1 MNRTLLLG
9 TLAAL
14 GGLAVVFVPG
24 LGAGLPLT
32 YGTVLLVGGIALA
45 AGLGLVRRRM
55 ATGRETADLPA
66 VEGLADHPVP
76 GDEFDAD
83 LAAISPRRNRE
94 NDAARAEI
102 RGRLEAAAL
111 AVLAREGHPREV
123 GRDMLDSGEWTDD
136 RLAAAFFA
144 VEAVDAGDESFGERL
159 RSSVGGS
166 YSFDA
171 QAKRAAY
178 AIAER
183 AGVGDESVA
192 ADAETGDADDGADPD
207 GADSDGVGDVRG
219 TDDGDGT
226 TSDAGVATS
235 GGAADD

>member
-9 TLAAL
+9 ALVAL
-14 GGLAVVFVPG
+14 GGLAVVFVPS

-32 YGTVLLVGGIALA
+32 YGTVLVVGAVALA
-45 AGLGLVRRRM
+45 AGLGLVRRRLS
-55 ATGRETADLPA
+55 TDRETADLPA
-66 VEGLADHPVP
+66 VEALADHPVP
-76 GDEFDAD
+76 GDEFDAE

-94 NDAARAEI
+94 NDAARSEI

-136 RLAAAFFA
+136 PLAAAFFA
-144 VEAVDAGDESFGERL
+144 VEPVGGSSDESFGDRL
-159 RSSVGGS
+159 RNSVGGS

-171 QAKRAAY
+171 QAKHAAY

-183 AGVGDESVA
+183 AGVGDESVVTDGGDSEA
-192 ADAETGDADDGADPD
+192 DPEDGDDVRDAEG
-207 GADSDGVGDVRG
+207 S
-219 TDDGDGT
+219 DGT
-226 TSDAGVATS
+226 TTETRVATS
-235 GGAADD
+235 GGAVDD